1 MILSTNWP
9 FLEQFFLLMRSLAP
23 SLELQGAGSGDSPVK
38 LRYAPV
44 FRSMSSST
52 NSCASARREL
62 VLTADAAG

>member
-9 FLEQFFLLMRSLAP
+9 FLEQFFLPMRSLAP
-23 SLELQGAGSGDSPVK
+23 SLELQGAGSGSAVK

-44 FRSMSSST
+44 IQSMSSST

>member
-23 SLELQGAGSGDSPVK
+23 SLELQGSGDSPVK

-44 FRSMSSST
+44 FRSMNSYTSSYEQLR
-52 NSCASARREL
+52 AAVP
-62 VLTADAAG
+62 VLEENWC